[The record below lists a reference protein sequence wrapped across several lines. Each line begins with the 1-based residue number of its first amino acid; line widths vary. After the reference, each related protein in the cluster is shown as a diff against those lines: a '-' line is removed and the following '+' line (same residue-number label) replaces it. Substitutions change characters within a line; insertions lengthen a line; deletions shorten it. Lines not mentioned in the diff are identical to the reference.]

1 MCFAVMS
8 SFAMVILIQSPTP
21 EAAVKSKEMLLGWRD
36 IVRNQSKV
44 SPSLLL
50 ALARMNGYFAAGLS
64 DVFSLP
70 PQVKAVI

>member
-1 MCFAVMS
+1 MCFAIMS
-8 SFAMVILIQSPTP
+8 SFAIAILIQSPTT
-21 EAAVKSKEMLLGWRD
+21 EAAVKSKEMLLGWRH
-36 IVRNQSKV
+36 IVQNQSKV
-44 SPSLLL
+44 SPLLLL

>member
-1 MCFAVMS
+1 MCFAIMS
-8 SFAMVILIQSPTP
+8 SFTIAILIQSPTP
-21 EAAVKSKEMLLGWRD
+21 EAAVKSKEMLRGWRH

-44 SPSLLL
+44 SPLLLL

-70 PQVKAVI
+70 PQVKAAI